1 MFFIIL
7 FSVLHHS
14 SKKDEKDGKL
24 QKLMKKA
31 IITIVLVVMFGVGW
45 IFGIL
50 GSSGIPVYIS
60 YPCQIVFVVV
70 VGFQGLLIFIFY
82 PCRSKDTR
90 EEWKKWYYYVT
101 CRQNTYNEVLKL
113 RSKQSVAK
121 SNEHSSTAFT
131 TDKGVK
137 KRVSEQSISSS
148 ASTLEA
154 KFGYKRDRSASIDSE
169 SSVVSSET
177 SSSTLTGRRLLK
189 QDTIALAVLD
199 EEDEDYNNIIA
210 EETAYLDSNF
220 VSSAEAASAQELTK
234 EVAKVKPIVKQML
247 VFENSDALIPFEDDE
262 NEQPSV
268 SGIDNDHDQ
277 FSHENLYLFENPG
290 ASEENVPDDLITWR
304 TVNEE
309 EDGVAETIFYKFED
323 DIM

>member
-7 FSVLHHS
+7 FSVLRHG
-14 SKKDEKDGKL
+14 SKKDGKKGKL

-70 VGFQGLLIFIFY
+70 VGFQGLLIFIVY
-82 PCRSKDTR
+82 PCRSKDAR
-90 EEWKKWYYYVT
+90 EEWKKRYYYVT
-101 CRQNTYNEVLKL
+101 CRRNTYNEVLKL
-113 RSKQSVAK
+113 SKQSAAK
-121 SNEHSSTAFT
+121 SNEHSSTTFT
-131 TDKGVK
+131 TDRGVK

-148 ASTLEA
+148 ASTLKA

-177 SSSTLTGRRLLK
+177 NSSTLTGRRLPK
-189 QDTIALAVLD
+189 QDAIALAVLD
-199 EEDEDYNNIIA
+199 EEDEDYNNIVA

-234 EVAKVKPIVKQML
+234 EEAKVDPVVKQML

-277 FSHENLYLFENPG
+277 FSRENLYFFENPG
-290 ASEENVPDDLITWR
+290 ASEENIPDGLIT
-304 TVNEE
+304 
-309 EDGVAETIFYKFED
+309 
-323 DIM
+323 

>member
-7 FSVLHHS
+7 FSVLRHG
-14 SKKDEKDGKL
+14 SKKDGKEGKL
-24 QKLMKKA
+24 QKLVKKA

-82 PCRSKDTR
+82 PCRSKDAR
-90 EEWKKWYYYVT
+90 EEWKKWSYYVT
-101 CRQNTYNEVLKL
+101 CRRNTYNELLKL
-113 RSKQSVAK
+113 SKQSVAK
-121 SNEHSSTAFT
+121 SGEHSSTAFT

-148 ASTLEA
+148 ASALAA
-154 KFGYKRDRSASIDSE
+154 KFGYKRDRSVSIDSE

-189 QDTIALAVLD
+189 QDTIALAVLN

-210 EETAYLDSNF
+210 EETVYLDSNF
-220 VSSAEAASAQELTK
+220 VSSAEAASAQELPK
-234 EVAKVKPIVKQML
+234 EAKVKPIVKQML
-247 VFENSDALIPFEDDE
+247 VFENSNTLITFEDDE

-277 FSHENLYLFENPG
+277 FSHENLYFLENPG
-290 ASEENVPDDLITWR
+290 ASEENVPDGLITWH
-304 TVNEE
+304 TVDEE
-309 EDGVAETIFYKFED
+309 EDGVAETIFCNFED
-323 DIM
+323 DM